1 MRAGIFDEMTT
12 KKKVDFI
19 TRVHASR
26 MSLHDMEILANADK
40 NSEVKVEFSKI
51 GEEMVKVIN
60 AKDYPKDM
68 DFNILKERL
77 RNRKIKWLRKKEEYL
92 SREEGYDELQK

>member
-1 MRAGIFDEMTT
+1 
-12 KKKVDFI
+12 
-19 TRVHASR
+19 
-26 MSLHDMEILANADK
+26 
-40 NSEVKVEFSKI
+40 
-51 GEEMVKVIN
+51 MVKVIN

-77 RNRKIKWLRKKEEYL
+77 RNRRIKWLRKKEEYL